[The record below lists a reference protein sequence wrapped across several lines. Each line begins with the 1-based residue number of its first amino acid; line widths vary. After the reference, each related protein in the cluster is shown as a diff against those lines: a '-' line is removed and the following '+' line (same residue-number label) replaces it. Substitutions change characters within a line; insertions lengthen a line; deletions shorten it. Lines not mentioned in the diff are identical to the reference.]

1 VEPERLLFYLSNR
14 YDFNVQH
21 LDSKARSLLWGTFAT
36 ASLRLDKGIKGKTE
50 KPKMIQKTVF
60 IKRNTASERK
70 AIIGKQH

>member
-1 VEPERLLFYLSNR
+1 MILMCSILIAKQGNCFG
-14 YDFNVQH
+14 
-21 LDSKARSLLWGTFAT
+21 GTFAI